1 MDIIELLHLTDA
13 MHAISQALI
22 VPTVAVLLLLIA
34 YAIYTL
40 GSLVVEVFTER
51 REYQVALPQLID
63 KLDAAEYDEIDGI
76 IDRSG
81 LLDSQRDALH
91 ELKRHMHLPEDALFE
106 VAKRLRANEGT
117 RYAKALSWTDSA
129 VKVAPMLG
137 LMGTLIPLGPGI
149 TALGGGDLETLSTAI
164 MTAFDTTV
172 AGLVVAVV
180 CYLVTKLRRRWYDD
194 YLTSLEG
201 AMNTLLEK
209 ARIMHEQ
216 GDFDDD
222 GAAFASAVSAPAR
235 AISEGRA

>member
-1 MDIIELLHLTDA
+1 MDIIQFLHLTDV

-40 GSLVVEVFTER
+40 GSLVVEAFTER
-51 REYQVALPQLID
+51 KQYSVVLPQLVD
-63 KLDAAEYDEIDGI
+63 KLDAAEYDQIDAI
-76 IDRSG
+76 VDRSG
-81 LLDSQRDALH
+81 LLDSQREALH

-106 VAKRLRANEGT
+106 VAKRLLADEGT

-129 VKVAPMLG
+129 VKIAPMLG

-216 GDFDDD
+216 GAFSDDAPTD
-222 GAAFASAVSAPAR
+222 VATPSAHDA
-235 AISEGRA
+235 SEGRS